1 MRSIPTR
8 LLFVLTLTV
17 VLLTLAACAT
27 SSPPRPPVVV
37 EPIRLTPL
45 PASVTEIDLKL
56 SEPWR
61 ERASKWLQKLEDFS
75 ISETS
80 K

>member
-8 LLFVLTLTV
+8 LLFALLLTA

-27 SSPPRPPVVV
+27 SSPPPPVVTQ
-37 EPIRLTPL
+37 PIKLDPL
-45 PASVTEIDLKL
+45 PASVTQIDSKL
-56 SEPWR
+56 SVPWQ
-61 ERASKWLQKLEDFS
+61 EKASRWSQKLVDFS
-75 ISETS
+75 TSATS